1 MKSNFIYRA
10 VSFFLVSQMGLAQ
23 NNSLSFDG
31 DGDYVSIGAESVG
44 KPCTAEFWVKR
55 RSDPGFQVLLEKSNF
70 SFRLEQWAA
79 SNKVGYTKDGTY
91 DTHFNYVA
99 PEEEWVHLAIVATTD
114 STTLFVNGA
123 YHSKNPQTTGVS
135 IPLIT
140 IGKNGSNTLNATL
153 DELRV
158 WNVARTAYQISSS
171 MSAELNGNESGLV
184 AYYKMNSGSGTFLT
198 DHSGNGN
205 HGTISEAT
213 WSSDVPENLAS
224 TNDLSGTYSIGEG
237 ADYSTFYA
245 AASALNSYGV
255 SGPVTFN
262 VLNGTYDGDF
272 SLNSISGTS
281 EANTI
286 TFQSYSGNAGDV
298 ILTDT
303 YAWAGY
309 VALFNGADYVTFK
322 NMTFDRSTTG
332 SGYTRL
338 IEIRSGTNY
347 ITIDNCVFKGYDHNS
362 SSTNYSLIYTY
373 NSDQYDGIVI
383 KNCSFT
389 NGGGYA
395 IALRYGT
402 TGGTGLEIINNTFT
416 DTYGGIYAKY
426 FDGVTIRV

>member
-1 MKSNFIYRA
+1 MKSNFIYRV
-10 VSFFLVSQMGLAQ
+10 VSFFLLSQMGLAQ

-31 DGDYVSIGAESVG
+31 DGDHVSINAANVS

-55 RSDPGFQVLLEKSNF
+55 RSDTHFQILLDNQNNF
-70 SFRLEQWAA
+70 SLRLEQYSA
-79 SNKVGYTKDGTY
+79 SNKVGYTKNSTY
-91 DTHFNYVA
+91 DKHFNYVA
-99 PEEEWVHLAIVATTD
+99 PEEEWVHLAVVATTD

-123 YHSKNPQTTGVS
+123 YYTKNDETNFN
-135 IPLIT
+135 IPLST
-140 IGKNGSNTLNATL
+140 IGKNGSNTLNANL

-171 MSAELNGNESGLV
+171 MSAELNGNEGGLV

-205 HGTISEAT
+205 HGTISGAT
-213 WSSDVPENLAS
+213 WSSDVPENLTS
-224 TNDLSGTYSIGEG
+224 TNDLSGTYNIGEG
-237 ADYSTFYA
+237 ADYATFPA
-245 AASALNSYGV
+245 AASALNSYGI

-262 VLNGTYDGDF
+262 VLNGTYNGDF
-272 SLNSISGTS
+272 SLNSITGTS

-298 ILTDT
+298 ILTDSYY
-303 YAWAGY
+303 YASY

-332 SGYTRL
+332 SGYTKL

-347 ITIDNCVFKGYDHNS
+347 ITFDNCVFKGYDHNS
-362 SSTNYSLIYTY
+362 TSTNYSLIYIY
-373 NSDQYDGIVI
+373 NADQYDGIVI

-395 IALRYGT
+395 IDLRNGA
-402 TGGTGLEIINNTFT
+402 TGGTGLEIVNNSFT
-416 DTYGGIYAKY
+416 DTYGGS
-426 FDGVTIRV
+426 